1 LFFDKELFKK
11 LKRRTLK
18 LSEPHPGGKVA
29 SKKPKVKKTSFPP
42 EADSSLTEGLKK
54 TNKLNKKDLNPQG
67 NYSVYQPTNIINTKK
82 ITFKKNNKRWQRVS
96 DRVRSFGKEFIKNN
110 TFLEPDPLLDWRVY
124 GKMLSPLPP
133 KVEPLENIIQK
144 GGSGYD
150 LL

>member
-1 LFFDKELFKK
+1 MFFDKELFKK

-18 LSEPHPGGKVA
+18 LSETHPGGKVA
-29 SKKPKVKKTSFPP
+29 SKKPKVKRTSFPP
-42 EADSSLTEGLKK
+42 EVDSSFTERSKK
-54 TNKLNKKDLNPQG
+54 TNKLNKEDLNSQG

-82 ITFKKNNKRWQRVS
+82 ITFKKNNKRWQRV
-96 DRVRSFGKEFIKNN
+96 KEFIKNN